1 MKNQLKRS
9 RVLNGVLAGA
19 LALVV
24 VGSTAVVG
32 AVSNGFQDWGRLSA
46 PVQVQTNGTEEVKSG
61 FEVSN
66 VQENGIRLMSATID
80 ETNYEDY
87 GISPLAES
95 AVTLTATITPS
106 DATYKQ
112 VDWSVRWK
120 NASSTWASG
129 KTVTEYVTVA
139 TTTDGAG
146 TATVSCLKAFGEQIE
161 VVATARD
168 NTTRTATCTV
178 DYRKRIT
185 GLTQINI
192 TDEDEY
198 RDTFFYWTSGQTATN
213 TLSNASSYWWD
224 SRSDVGY
231 TATYSNYT
239 IDQSYDLMNVYF
251 LADEEIYH
259 LFEDVDGFTW
269 KSPDYDYG
277 YEVVAWGNFLANCFE
292 EVAENS
298 HYVPTFSSAQEQTLV
313 QTFAGYSTGDSIGQL
328 TFLFSSGNNTY
339 TKTVPVVLGE
349 DCTKVYVTGLSLN
362 KTSYVF

>member
-46 PVQVQTNGTEEVKSG
+46 PEQVQTNGAEEVKSG

-66 VQENGIRLMSATID
+66 VQENGIRLMRATID

-95 AVTLTATITPS
+95 AITLTATITPS
-106 DATYKQ
+106 NATYKQ

-129 KTVTEYVTVA
+129 KTVTDYVTVA
-139 TTTDGAG
+139 TATDGAG

-185 GLTQINI
+185 DVTKFDIV
-192 TDEDEY
+192 DEDYYQENY
-198 RDTFFYWTSGQTATN
+198 LSVTGSNSITN
-213 TLSNASSYWWD
+213 TLDIANVELYDDRTDWSF
-224 SRSDVGY
+224 
-231 TATYSNYT
+231 TATYSDYT
-239 IDQSYDLMNVYF
+239 VDNSVSGMSMKFVIDQEVW
-251 LADEEIYH
+251 LA
-259 LFEDVDGFTW
+259 FEDDGRLTFQDDSTNC
-269 KSPDYDYG
+269 D
-277 YEVVAWGNFLANCFE
+277 VVVFGNLLANCFE
-292 EVAENS
+292 LSENS
-298 HYVPTFSSAQEQTLV
+298 NYVPTLTTAQKNIIIDVMSNFSVGEVIGHLNI
-313 QTFAGYSTGDSIGQL
+313 TFSM
-328 TFLFSSGNNTY
+328 SGGNLTY